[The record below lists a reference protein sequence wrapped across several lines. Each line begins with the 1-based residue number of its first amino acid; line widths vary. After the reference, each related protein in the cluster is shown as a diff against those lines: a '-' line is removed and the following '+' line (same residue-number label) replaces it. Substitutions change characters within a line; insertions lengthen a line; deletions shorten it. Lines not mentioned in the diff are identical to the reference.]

1 MSGGDLTPSL
11 GHQWVTMPRP
21 HWPVSY
27 LEETASH
34 TFPPLPLPGPK
45 KAPWA
50 GEGGGGVSW
59 RAKGGLGERFHFPSS
74 SRDDS
79 SDSSFQRTNFILRET
94 DRPEIY
100 MIP

>member
-27 LEETASH
+27 LEETASQ

-50 GEGGGGVSW
+50 GEGGGGCL
-59 RAKGGLGERFHFPSS
+59 GGRRGAWERDFIFPPLLEMTVQTVASKEQTLFS
-74 SRDDS
+74 GR
-79 SDSSFQRTNFILRET
+79 RTGLRFI
-94 DRPEIY
+94 
-100 MIP
+100 